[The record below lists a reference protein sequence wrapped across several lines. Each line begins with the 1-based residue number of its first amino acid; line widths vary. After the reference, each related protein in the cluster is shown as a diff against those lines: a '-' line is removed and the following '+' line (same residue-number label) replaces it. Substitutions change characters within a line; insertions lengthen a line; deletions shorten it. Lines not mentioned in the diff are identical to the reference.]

1 MQLKSILITTLLAI
15 GVSVQ
20 AQSRDELIQQYI
32 ATYKNLAIEEMKRT
46 GVPAAIKLAQ
56 GIHETEAGNSELV
69 KKSNNHFGIKCKTGW
84 DGPKVYHD
92 DDERGE
98 CFRSYTAAADSYKD
112 HSNFLKNSQRYAF
125 LFTLDPT
132 DYKGWAYGL
141 KKAGYATN
149 IKYSQI
155 LIKLI
160 EEYHLDNYSLVA
172 LGRLPDTE
180 PLVSTKPV
188 TDILTPTK
196 AEETIVEEVV
206 DYPAGQFTINKTSVV
221 YAMAGNSWLQLAQQ
235 YDLPLARLLDF
246 NDVNN
251 DGILQKG
258 QLVFLQRKR
267 KTGDKEFHTV
277 LPGETVYTIAQAEGI
292 RIEALREFNKLN
304 AGAEPAVGEKLYLQ
318 SIAPQ
323 APVLAVNKKN
333 TTEVVVNTAAKETIK
348 HIVKPKETL
357 YSISKKY
364 AVPVTDIVEWNKLQG
379 YELKMGQ
386 ELVIYVQ
393 QQTAL

>member
-1 MQLKSILITTLLAI
+1 MQLKSIFIILLIIIRVA
-15 GVSVQ
+15 GA

-32 ATYKNLAIEEMKRT
+32 TSYKNLAIEEMKRT

-56 GIHETEAGNSELV
+56 GIHETEAGNSVLV

-98 CFRSYTAAADSYKD
+98 CFRSYTAAEASYRD

-125 LFTLDPT
+125 LFALDPT

-160 EEYHLDNYSLVA
+160 EEYHLDTYSLIA
-172 LGRLPDTE
+172 LGKIPDIE
-180 PLVSTKPV
+180 ADLLVKLAPETKPE
-188 TDILTPTK
+188 IAI
-196 AEETIVEEVV
+196 AEVAI
-206 DYPAGQFTINKTSVV
+206 DYPSGRFTINKTSVV
-221 YAMAGNSWLQLAQQ
+221 YAAAGNSWLQLAQQ
-235 YDLPLARLLDF
+235 YEVPLARLLDF
-246 NDVNN
+246 NDVYS
-251 DGILQKG
+251 DGVLVKG

-277 LPGETVYTIAQAEGI
+277 MPGETVYSIAQLEGI
-292 RIEALREFNKLN
+292 RIDALREYNKL
-304 AGAEPAVGEKLYLQ
+304 AASDEPAAGEKLYLQ
-318 SIAPQ
+318 DAAPQ
-323 APVLAVNKKN
+323 APVLAVNTKVIN
-333 TTEVVVNTAAKETIK
+333 SPAAHTLVKETIK

-364 AVPVTDIVEWNKLQG
+364 AVPVTAIVEWNKLQG

-386 ELVIYVQ
+386 ELLILKNQ
-393 QQTAL
+393 ETAL

>member
-1 MQLKSILITTLLAI
+1 MQLKSIFVTVLLAF
-15 GVSVQ
+15 GVAVQ

-98 CFRSYTAAADSYKD
+98 CFRSYTEAADSYKD

-125 LFTLDPT
+125 LFALDPT

-141 KKAGYATN
+141 
-149 IKYSQI
+149 
-155 LIKLI
+155 IKLI
-160 EEYHLDNYSLVA
+160 EDYHLNDYSLVA
-172 LGRLPDTE
+172 LGRLPDTDPFTQTITTPAIIAATE
-180 PLVSTKPV
+180 P
-188 TDILTPTK
+188 
-196 AEETIVEEVV
+196 EEIVIEEPIE
-206 DYPAGQFTINKTSVV
+206 YPAGQFTINKTTVV
-221 YAMAGNSWLQLAQQ
+221 YVAEGTSWLQLAQQ
-235 YDLPLARLLDF
+235 YDVPLARLLDF
-246 NDVNN
+246 NDVYS
-251 DGILQKG
+251 DGVLVKG
-258 QLVFLQRKR
+258 QLIFLQRKR

-277 LPGETVYTIAQAEGI
+277 KPGETVYTIAQTEGI
-292 RIEALREFNKLN
+292 RIEALRQLNKLPV
-304 AGAEPAVGEKLYLQ
+304 GAEPAVGEKLYLQ
-318 SIAPQ
+318 TAAPQ
-323 APVLAVNKKN
+323 TPALTVSKKN
-333 TTEVVVNTAAKETIK
+333 TTDAVVNTAAKETIK

-386 ELVIYVQ
+386 ELVIYIQ
-393 QQTAL
+393 QQPAL

>member
-1 MQLKSILITTLLAI
+1 MQLKSIFIILLIIIRVA
-15 GVSVQ
+15 GA

-32 ATYKNLAIEEMKRT
+32 TSYKNLAIEEMKRT

-56 GIHETEAGNSELV
+56 GIHETEAGNSVLV

-98 CFRSYTAAADSYKD
+98 CFRSYTAAEASYRD

-125 LFTLDPT
+125 LFALDPT

-160 EEYHLDNYSLVA
+160 EEYHLDTYSLIA
-172 LGRLPDTE
+172 LGKIPDTE
-180 PLVSTKPV
+180 ADLLVKLAPETKPE
-188 TDILTPTK
+188 TAI
-196 AEETIVEEVV
+196 AEVAI
-206 DYPAGQFTINKTSVV
+206 DYPSGRFTINKTSVV
-221 YAMAGNSWLQLAQQ
+221 YAAAGNSWLQLAQQ
-235 YDLPLARLLDF
+235 YEVPLARLLDF
-246 NDVNN
+246 NDVYS
-251 DGILQKG
+251 DGVLVKG

-267 KTGDKEFHTV
+267 KIGDKEFHTV
-277 LPGETVYTIAQAEGI
+277 MQGETVYSIAQLEGI
-292 RIEALREFNKLN
+292 RIDALREYNKL
-304 AGAEPAVGEKLYLQ
+304 AASDEPAAGEKLYLQ
-318 SIAPQ
+318 DAAPQ
-323 APVLAVNKKN
+323 APVLAVNTKVIN
-333 TTEVVVNTAAKETIK
+333 SPAAHTLVKETIK

-364 AVPVTDIVEWNKLQG
+364 AVPVTAIVEWNKLQG

-386 ELVIYVQ
+386 ELLILKNQ
-393 QQTAL
+393 ETAL